1 MELDDDQ
8 KEKLKEDPKS
18 PNSKIYSRIKV
29 ITFSDSLKNK
39 HSNVLEQV
47 EHKVQ
52 DISN

>member
-18 PNSKIYSRIKV
+18 PNRRIKV

>member
-18 PNSKIYSRIKV
+18 PNSKIYS
-29 ITFSDSLKNK
+29 DSLKNK

>member
-8 KEKLKEDPKS
+8 KEKTPKS